1 MKKEE
6 LQKMTR
12 RRFLESAA
20 VVGAAAS
27 AAEGEA
33 GEVAETDPDRARL
46 EKIVARYG
54 SEIGDLRRVK

>member
-20 VVGAAAS
+20 VVGAAATAS
-27 AAEGEA
+27 EGKT
-33 GEVAETDPDRARL
+33 GEVAETDPERSKL
-46 EKIVARYG
+46 EQIVAQYG
-54 SEIGDLRRVK
+54 SEIGDLRRVT

>member
-20 VVGAAAS
+20 VVGAVAS
-27 AAEGEA
+27 APNGGA
-33 GEVAETDPDRARL
+33 GEVAESDPDRARL
-46 EKIVARYG
+46 EKIVAQYG

>member
-27 AAEGEA
+27 APNGEA
-33 GEVAETDPDRARL
+33 GEVAEIDPERAKL
-46 EKIVARYG
+46 EKIVAQYG
-54 SEIGDLRRVK
+54 SEIGDLRRVT

>member
-20 VVGAAAS
+20 VVGVAAS
-27 AAEGEA
+27 APDGEA
-33 GEVAETDPDRARL
+33 GEGAETDPERAKL
-46 EKIVARYG
+46 EKIVAQYG
-54 SEIGDLRRVK
+54 SEIGDFRQVK

>member
-20 VVGAAAS
+20 VVGAVAS
-27 AAEGEA
+27 APNGEA
-33 GEVAETDPDRARL
+33 GEVTETDPDRARL

>member
-6 LQKMTR
+6 LRKMTR

-20 VVGAAAS
+20 VVGAVAS
-27 AAEGEA
+27 APNGEA
-33 GEVAETDPDRARL
+33 GEVAESDPDRARL
-46 EKIVARYG
+46 EKILAQYG